1 MLTKLLEYE
10 DFLYEKK
17 AEKRITTERIQEL
30 ELNHKV
36 LKSRLEDLNE
46 AVSVINIVGVMAND
60 DSKNI
65 IEGIVTEA
73 LQLVYDESFSFIIDT
88 RIQRGQPESYL
99 SVKIGENEYSLRDEE
114 LGGGVIDVVSFTLK
128 VTMWAISDPQV
139 DNTLVLDEPLR
150 NLDSERLTK
159 MGMIIKKLSD
169 SLGIQFLI
177 VTHEPQLAE
186 AANKVMIVRKINGTS
201 MIIKMRPKTICGM

>member
-1 MLTKLLEYE
+1 MLTRLPEYE
-10 DFLYEKK
+10 NFLHEKK
-17 AEKRITTERIQEL
+17 AERRITIERIREL
-30 ELNHKV
+30 ELNYKV

-46 AVSVINIVGVMAND
+46 SVSVINIVGVMAND
-60 DSKNI
+60 DSKSI

-73 LQLVYDESFSFIIDT
+73 LQLIYDESYSFIIDT
-88 RIQRGQPESYL
+88 RIQRDQPESYL

-114 LGGGVIDVVSFTLK
+114 LGGGVIDVVSFTLR

-139 DNTLVLDEPLR
+139 DDVLMLDEPLR

-159 MGMIIKKLSD
+159 MGVIIKKLSD

-186 AANKVMIVRKINGTS
+186 AADSTWYVKKSNGTS
-201 MIIKMRPKTICGM
+201 KVEVV

>member
-1 MLTKLLEYE
+1 MLTRLPEYE
-10 DFLYEKK
+10 NFLHEKK
-17 AEKRITTERIQEL
+17 AERRITIKRIQEL
-30 ELNHKV
+30 ELNYKV

-46 AVSVINIVGVMAND
+46 SVSVINIVGVMAND
-60 DSKNI
+60 DSKSI

-73 LQLVYDESFSFIIDT
+73 LQLIYDESYSFIIDT
-88 RIQRGQPESYL
+88 RIQRDQPESYL

-114 LGGGVIDVVSFTLK
+114 LGGGVIDVVSFTLR

-139 DNTLVLDEPLR
+139 DDVLMLDEPLR

-159 MGMIIKKLSD
+159 MGVIIKKLSD

-186 AANKVMIVRKINGTS
+186 AADSTWYVKKSNGTS
-201 MIIKMRPKTICGM
+201 KVEVV

>member
-1 MLTKLLEYE
+1 MLTRLPEYE
-10 DFLYEKK
+10 NFLHEKK
-17 AEKRITTERIQEL
+17 AERRITIERIREL
-30 ELNHKV
+30 ELNYKV

-60 DSKNI
+60 DSKSI

-73 LQLVYDESFSFIIDT
+73 LQLIYDESYSFIIDT
-88 RIQRGQPESYL
+88 RIQRDQPESYL

-114 LGGGVIDVVSFTLK
+114 LGGGVIDVVSFTLR

-139 DNTLVLDEPLR
+139 DDVLMLDEPLR

-159 MGMIIKKLSD
+159 MGVIIKKLSD

-186 AANKVMIVRKINGTS
+186 AADSTWYVKKSNGTS
-201 MIIKMRPKTICGM
+201 KVEVV